1 MTGSTSAA
9 SNVSTPAES
18 NERGKGGANSYLI
31 LAWFLLGTAIL
42 SWICAATG
50 QEGVT
55 GATVSQILS
64 SPVNGF
70 TSALPVCFFVIVL
83 GGFLEVVDRTGALNT
98 GIATLVKEM
107 KGKELALIPILMVI
121 LGICGSTYGMCEE
134 TVPFYLLLGTALY
147 AAGFDTMTSA
157 LTVLLGAGCG
167 CIGST
172 VNPFSVGVAEASLA
186 DLGYDV
192 DKGLVLL
199 LGFIVFV
206 IAEGS
211 AVAFVMSYAKKVRGS
226 RANSAMSETELAAMD
241 AEFGEAGKRTST
253 GDSRLTVRQKW
264 VLVAFVASFVV
275 MIVSFIPWK
284 SFGVTFFDAGE
295 QTEDVVTGI
304 RGSDIVATYTDK
316 GLGTLS
322 LSDQTDGTLT
332 TTEETSPA
340 WSSILT
346 GAPLGDWYFNE
357 CTTWFLVMAIVI
369 GIIGGLSADDIVK
382 TFLKGC
388 AGILDIALVI
398 AFARAISILMSSTGL
413 DVWIL
418 NTAATA
424 LSNVAATV
432 LSVGSTVVYLLLS
445 FAIPSSSGMA
455 TVSMPIMGPL
465 AIKLGFSVEVM
476 IVVYVVS
483 HGIVLL
489 FTPTFGVLL
498 AGLAFSKIEYPTFV
512 RVVGKYV
519 IGLTVALVAF
529 LTAMMTVL

>member
-1 MTGSTSAA
+1 
-9 SNVSTPAES
+9 
-18 NERGKGGANSYLI
+18 
-31 LAWFLLGTAIL
+31 
-42 SWICAATG
+42 
-50 QEGVT
+50 
-55 GATVSQILS
+55 
-64 SPVNGF
+64 
-70 TSALPVCFFVIVL
+70 
-83 GGFLEVVDRTGALNT
+83 
-98 GIATLVKEM
+98 
-107 KGKELALIPILMVI
+107 
-121 LGICGSTYGMCEE
+121 
-134 TVPFYLLLGTALY
+134 
-147 AAGFDTMTSA
+147 
-157 LTVLLGAGCG
+157 
-167 CIGST
+167 
-172 VNPFSVGVAEASLA
+172 
-186 DLGYDV
+186 
-192 DKGLVLL
+192 
-199 LGFIVFV
+199 
-206 IAEGS
+206 
-211 AVAFVMSYAKKVRGS
+211 
-226 RANSAMSETELAAMD
+226 
-241 AEFGEAGKRTST
+241 
-253 GDSRLTVRQKW
+253 
-264 VLVAFVASFVV
+264 
-275 MIVSFIPWK
+275 
-284 SFGVTFFDAGE
+284 
-295 QTEDVVTGI
+295 
-304 RGSDIVATYTDK
+304 
-316 GLGTLS
+316 
-322 LSDQTDGTLT
+322 
-332 TTEETSPA
+332 
-340 WSSILT
+340 
-346 GAPLGDWYFNE
+346 
-357 CTTWFLVMAIVI
+357 MAIVI

-424 LSNVAATV
+424 LSNVAAPV

>member
-1 MTGSTSAA
+1 MAEQSTSAPK
-9 SNVSTPAES
+9 TKKKK
-18 NERGKGGANSYLI
+18 KGGANSYLI

-50 QEGVT
+50 QPGVT
-55 GATVSQILS
+55 GATVAQILN

-83 GGFLEVVDRTGALNT
+83 GGFLEVVGKTGALNT
-98 GIATLVKEM
+98 GIAALVRKM
-107 KGKELALIPILMVI
+107 KGKELVLIPILMI
-121 LGICGSTYGMCEE
+121 LLGICGSTYGMCEE

-192 DKGLVLL
+192 NKGLVLL
-199 LGFIVFV
+199 LGFIIFV

-211 AVAFVMSYAKKVRGS
+211 AIFFVMRYAKRVKAS
-226 RANSAMSETELAAMD
+226 RANSAMSTDELAAMD
-241 AEFGEAGKRTST
+241 AEFGQAKEATAENNQLT
-253 GDSRLTVRQKW
+253 GRQKW
-264 VLVAFVASFVV
+264 VLVAFAISFIVMIISFV
-275 MIVSFIPWK
+275 PWS
-284 SFGVTFFDAGE
+284 SFGVTFFDAGQ
-295 QTEDVVTGI
+295 QTEDVVTDVTGD
-304 RGSDIVATYTDK
+304 DIVETYADNK
-316 GLGTLS
+316 LGTLQ
-322 LSDQTDGTLT
+322 LDNDVTGTVT

-340 WSSILT
+340 WSSLLT
-346 GAPLGDWYFNE
+346 GVSLGNWYFNE
-357 CTTWFLVMAIVI
+357 CTTWFLLMAIII

-382 TFLKGC
+382 TFLKGA

-398 AFARAISILMSSTGL
+398 ALARAISVLMSATGL

-418 NTAATA
+418 NSAASA
-424 LSNVAATV
+424 LSNVSAPV
-432 LSVGSTVVYLLLS
+432 FSLGSTIVYLLLS

-465 AIKLGFSVEVM
+465 AIQLGFPVEVM
-476 IVVYVVS
+476 IMIYVVS
-483 HGIVLL
+483 HGIILL

-498 AGLAFSKIEYPTFV
+498 AGLAFSKIEYSTFLKTI
-512 RVVGKYV
+512 RGYV
-519 IGLTVALVAF
+519 IALTIVLLVF
-529 LTAMMTVL
+529 NTIMMMVL